1 MYICTHYVNV
11 YVRKH
16 MEFIFEFKGQ
26 LKCKNSYTKFVD
38 SNTSQKVFHG
48 LATNEWNIA
57 CGSWPEDT
65 SQNNIVGL
73 RLHAYCGTV
82 YKCD

>member
-1 MYICTHYVNV
+1 M
-11 YVRKH
+11 
-16 MEFIFEFKGQ
+16 
-26 LKCKNSYTKFVD
+26 
-38 SNTSQKVFHG
+38 SQKVFHG

-57 CGSWPEDT
+57 CGSRPEDT

-82 YKCD
+82 YKCG